1 MSTYQVTE
9 SIEIGAPAATV
20 YALLADYK
28 VGHPSI
34 LPRRYF
40 SAVEVTKGGQGAGT
54 EFTVELTAFGSKVT
68 YHMQVSE
75 PDPGHILREED
86 AAAGVVTTFTVDP
99 LDDARSRL
107 TIATTVRASPGIK
120 GWLEKLTTPGV
131 MRRIYRE
138 ELALIAAAVQPA

>member
-1 MSTYQVTE
+1 MSTYQVAE
-9 SIEIGAPAATV
+9 SIDIGAPAATV

-40 SAVEVTKGGQGAGT
+40 SAVAVTAGGQGAGT
-54 EFTVELTAFGSKVT
+54 AFTVELTAYGSKFT

-75 PDPGHILREED
+75 PEPGHILSEED

-99 LDDARSRL
+99 LDDTRSRL
-107 TIATTVRASPGIK
+107 TIATTAQASPGIK
-120 GWLEKLTTPGV
+120 GWLEKLMTPGI